1 MDTNALSQIRDLIA
15 RSNSVAIVVSANPTV
30 DQMAG
35 ALALSLSMNAQNKK
49 TYVISPTSVLVE
61 HSSLVG
67 IDRVKG
73 PDEGGNGDLVVSFP
87 YREGEIDKVSYTI
100 DGDSLNIV
108 VKAGEKGLTF
118 QESDVQFKRGAD
130 KPDMIISVGVAS
142 LGQLSTIFSEELLNG
157 VTLLNIDNV
166 STNEGYGNVVLVSAK
181 FSSLSEQ
188 VADLLLN
195 LGMELDIDVSQNL
208 MIGLTDATNNFQ
220 DTKTSYLAFEIA
232 SILIKRGA
240 VRKTSGVRQPSQ
252 NQRPMD
258 EVRNIQ
264 SQRPSQPTSTLRSG
278 QQQSQPRSDQAGRS
292 PQPQQPRREDRRE
305 NIREAL
311 RQHVRGGSSQMAQ
324 SSQPQNQ
331 PLQRRAGTDD
341 RSLDEASNIPQRPS
355 NQSIPKVQTPEPMVS
370 QEPVVDAPNE
380 NIQSTPPSDWLT
392 PKVYKGSTTVS

>member
-15 RSNSVAIVVSANPTV
+15 RSNRVAIVVSANPSV

-35 ALALSLSMNAQNKK
+35 ALAISLSMNAQGKK
-49 TYVISPTSVLVE
+49 TYVISPTAALVE

-73 PDEGGNGDLVVSFP
+73 ADEGGNGDLVVSFP

-100 DGDSLNIV
+100 EGDALNIV

-130 KPDMIISVGVAS
+130 KPDMIISVGVGS
-142 LGQLSTIFSEELLNG
+142 ISQLSSMFSEEILNA

-195 LGMELDIDVSQNL
+195 LEMELDVDVSQNL

-220 DTKTSYLAFEIA
+220 DPKTSYLAFEIA

-240 VRKTSGVRQPSQ
+240 VRKATSVRPQQATPRLDRADELPRPSQRPNQSSPVRTGSNQPRQDNSHRSSQ
-252 NQRPMD
+252 NQ
-258 EVRNIQ
+258 NQ
-264 SQRPSQPTSTLRSG
+264 N
-278 QQQSQPRSDQAGRS
+278 
-292 PQPQQPRREDRRE
+292 QQPRTEDRRE
-305 NIREAL
+305 NVREAL
-311 RQHVRGGSSQMAQ
+311 RQHVNRNSGQQ
-324 SSQPQNQ
+324 QQQSQPQNSQ
-331 PLQRRAGTDD
+331 P
-341 RSLDEASNIPQRPS
+341 SMEPASESAPVLVPDLASDN
-355 NQSIPKVQTPEPMVS
+355 NQPK
-370 QEPVVDAPNE
+370 
-380 NIQSTPPSDWLT
+380 PPSDWLT
-392 PKVYKGSTTVS
+392 PKVYKGSTSVS

>member
-15 RSNSVAIVVSANPTV
+15 RSNRVAIVVSANPSV

-35 ALALSLSMNAQNKK
+35 ALAISLSMNAQGKK
-49 TYVISPTSVLVE
+49 TYVISPTAALVE

-73 PDEGGNGDLVVSFP
+73 ADEGGNGDLVVSFP

-100 DGDSLNIV
+100 EGDALNIV

-130 KPDMIISVGVAS
+130 KPDMIISVGVSS
-142 LGQLSTIFSEELLNG
+142 LSQLSSIFSEEILNT

-181 FSSLSEQ
+181 FSSISEQ

-195 LGMELDIDVSQNL
+195 LEMELDVDVSQNL

-220 DTKTSYLAFEIA
+220 DPKTSYLAFEIA

-240 VRKTSGVRQPSQ
+240 VRKNTSVRSQQAQPRADRVEDVARGQQRPNQSSQIRTGSNQMRQDQSNRSNQ
-252 NQRPMD
+252 NQ
-258 EVRNIQ
+258 
-264 SQRPSQPTSTLRSG
+264 T
-278 QQQSQPRSDQAGRS
+278 
-292 PQPQQPRREDRRE
+292 QQPRTDDKRE
-305 NIREAL
+305 NVREAL
-311 RQHVRGGSSQMAQ
+311 RQHVNRNSGQQ
-324 SSQPQNQ
+324 QPQNVQ
-331 PLQRRAGTDD
+331 PSIDTAQAPTTDITPD
-341 RSLDEASNIPQRPS
+341 N
-355 NQSIPKVQTPEPMVS
+355 NQPK
-370 QEPVVDAPNE
+370 
-380 NIQSTPPSDWLT
+380 PPSDWLT
-392 PKVYKGSTTVS
+392 PKVYKGSTSVS

>member
-15 RSNSVAIVVSANPTV
+15 RSNRVAIVVCANPSV

-35 ALALSLSMNAQNKK
+35 ALAISLSMNAQGKK
-49 TYVISPTSVLVE
+49 TYVISPTAALVE

-73 PDEGGNGDLVVSFP
+73 ADEGGNGDLVVSFP

-100 DGDSLNIV
+100 EGDALNIV

-130 KPDMIISVGVAS
+130 KPDMIISVGVGS
-142 LGQLSTIFSEELLNG
+142 ISQLSSMFSEEILNA

-195 LGMELDIDVSQNL
+195 LEMELDVDVSQNL

-220 DTKTSYLAFEIA
+220 DPKTSYLAFEIA

-240 VRKTSGVRQPSQ
+240 VRKATSVRPQQATPRLDRADELPRPSQRPNQSSPVRTGSNQPRQDNSHRASQ
-252 NQRPMD
+252 NQ
-258 EVRNIQ
+258 NQ
-264 SQRPSQPTSTLRSG
+264 N
-278 QQQSQPRSDQAGRS
+278 
-292 PQPQQPRREDRRE
+292 QQPRTEDRRE
-305 NIREAL
+305 NVREAL
-311 RQHVRGGSSQMAQ
+311 RQHVNRNSGQQ
-324 SSQPQNQ
+324 QQQSQPQNSQ
-331 PLQRRAGTDD
+331 P
-341 RSLDEASNIPQRPS
+341 SMEPASES
-355 NQSIPKVQTPEPMVS
+355 A
-370 QEPVVDAPNE
+370 PVLVPDLASD
-380 NIQSTPPSDWLT
+380 NIQPKPPSDWLT
-392 PKVYKGSTTVS
+392 PKVYKGSTSVS

>member
-15 RSNSVAIVVSANPTV
+15 RSNRVAIVVSANPSV

-35 ALALSLSMNAQNKK
+35 ALAISLSMNAQGKK
-49 TYVISPTSVLVE
+49 TYVISPTAALVE

-73 PDEGGNGDLVVSFP
+73 ADEGGNGDLVVSFP

-100 DGDSLNIV
+100 EGDALNIV

-130 KPDMIISVGVAS
+130 KPDMIISVGVGS
-142 LGQLSTIFSEELLNG
+142 ISQLSSMFSEEILNA

-195 LGMELDIDVSQNL
+195 LEMELDVDVSQNL
-208 MIGLTDATNNFQ
+208 IIGLTDATNNFQ
-220 DTKTSYLAFEIA
+220 DPKTSYLAFEIA

-240 VRKTSGVRQPSQ
+240 VRKATSVRPQQATPRLDRADELPRPSQRPNQSSPVRSGSNPPRQDNSHRSSQ
-252 NQRPMD
+252 NQ
-258 EVRNIQ
+258 NQ
-264 SQRPSQPTSTLRSG
+264 N
-278 QQQSQPRSDQAGRS
+278 
-292 PQPQQPRREDRRE
+292 QQPRTEDRRE
-305 NIREAL
+305 NVREAL
-311 RQHVRGGSSQMAQ
+311 RQHVNRNSGQQ
-324 SSQPQNQ
+324 QQQSQPQNSQ
-331 PLQRRAGTDD
+331 P
-341 RSLDEASNIPQRPS
+341 SMEPASESAPVLVPDLASDN
-355 NQSIPKVQTPEPMVS
+355 NQPK
-370 QEPVVDAPNE
+370 
-380 NIQSTPPSDWLT
+380 PPSDWLT
-392 PKVYKGSTTVS
+392 PKVYKGSTSVS

>member
-15 RSNSVAIVVSANPTV
+15 RSNNVAIVVSANPSV

-49 TYVISPTSVLVE
+49 AYVISPTNALVE

-73 PDEGGNGDLVVSFP
+73 PGEGGNGDLVVSFP

-130 KPDMIISVGVAS
+130 KPDMVISVGVAS
-142 LGQLSTIFSEELLNG
+142 LAQLSAIFPEDVLSS

-195 LGMELDIDVSQNL
+195 LGMELDIDVAQNL
-208 MIGLTDATNNFQ
+208 MIGLTDATSNFQ

-240 VRKTSGVRQPSQ
+240 VRKTTGPRQSFQ
-252 NQRPMD
+252 N
-258 EVRNIQ
+258 
-264 SQRPSQPTSTLRSG
+264 QRPSQPAPRNDRPFNDVR
-278 QQQSQPRSDQAGRS
+278 QQSQPRSDQSSRS
-292 PQPQQPRREDRRE
+292 PQSQQPRRDDRRE

-311 RQHVRGGSSQMAQ
+311 RQHVRGGSSQMAS
-324 SSQPQNQ
+324 SSQSQNQ
-331 PLQRRAGTDD
+331 PSMSAGRVGSD
-341 RSLDEASNIPQRPS
+341 RSLGESINMSQRPS
-355 NQSIPKVQTPEPMVS
+355 NQSIPRVQHPEPTVS
-370 QEPVVDAPNE
+370 QEPVVDMPTE
-380 NIQSTPPSDWLT
+380 DTQSTPPSDWLT
-392 PKVYKGSTTVS
+392 PKVYKGSSTVS

>member
-35 ALALSLSMNAQNKK
+35 ALALSLSMNAQSKK
-49 TYVISPTSVLVE
+49 TYVISPTSALVE

-130 KPDMIISVGVAS
+130 KPDMIIAVGVAS
-142 LGQLSTIFSEELLNG
+142 LGQLTAIFSEEVVNG

-208 MIGLTDATNNFQ
+208 MLGITDATNNFQ

-240 VRKTSGVRQPSQ
+240 VRKTSGARQMPQSSRPVDDARNNQPQRSSQ
-252 NQRPMD
+252 PQPRADRPLN
-258 EVRNIQ
+258 EVR
-264 SQRPSQPTSTLRSG
+264 
-278 QQQSQPRSDQAGRS
+278 QQSQSRPDQAGRS
-292 PQPQQPRREDRRE
+292 SQSAQPRREDRRE

-311 RQHVRGGSSQMAQ
+311 RQHVRGGSSQMP
-324 SSQPQNQ
+324 QPQ
-331 PLQRRAGTDD
+331 PLQTQPRAD
-341 RSLDEASNIPQRPS
+341 RPQDESSNMSQRPPV
-355 NQSIPKVQTPEPMVS
+355 QSMPRVQVQEPIANRE
-370 QEPVVDAPNE
+370 EPVVDMPTDNS
-380 NIQSTPPSDWLT
+380 QSMPPSDWLT